1 MSLRIGVDIIYHK
14 GMLYVI
20 YVFVFSKWNGFD
32 GIKKKQVI
40 KQYVLSKMHVHIYK
54 CVYQKLHGNS
64 LAVP

>member
-1 MSLRIGVDIIYHK
+1 MVL
-14 GMLYVI
+14 MEL
-20 YVFVFSKWNGFD
+20 
-32 GIKKKQVI
+32 KKKQVI